1 MTLHNDSW
9 AYRINNFH
17 LENHEVTLMELSSL
31 LDAKEVRINEIKSV
45 THSNA
50 YENGSD
56 LEQMVISLL
65 KVIEKLVN

>member
-1 MTLHNDSW
+1 
-9 AYRINNFH
+9 
-17 LENHEVTLMELSSL
+17 MELSSL

-45 THSNA
+45 TRSNA